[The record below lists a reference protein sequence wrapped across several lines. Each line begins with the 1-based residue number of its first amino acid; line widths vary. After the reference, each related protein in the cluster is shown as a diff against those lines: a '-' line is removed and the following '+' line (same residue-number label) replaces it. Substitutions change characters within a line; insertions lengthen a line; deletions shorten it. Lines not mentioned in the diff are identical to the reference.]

1 MQSFALT
8 GSEANL
14 YDERDRPDSPLSISA
29 SRKAPAVPL
38 VVDGVYSP
46 FCEQGGKMQN
56 SQDFQRDL
64 AAVSLDAIG
73 GEPLAE
79 SGFETE
85 EPESGFSATEMDREE

>member
-1 MQSFALT
+1 
-8 GSEANL
+8 
-14 YDERDRPDSPLSISA
+14 
-29 SRKAPAVPL
+29 
-38 VVDGVYSP
+38 
-46 FCEQGGKMQN
+46 MQN

-85 EPESGFSATEMDREE
+85 EPESGFSATEMDRYE